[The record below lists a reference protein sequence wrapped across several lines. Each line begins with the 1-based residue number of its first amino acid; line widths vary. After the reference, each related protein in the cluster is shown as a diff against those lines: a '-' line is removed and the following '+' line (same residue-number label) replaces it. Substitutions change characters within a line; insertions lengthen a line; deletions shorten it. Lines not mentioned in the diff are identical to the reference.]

1 MTSFS
6 SVIHSPLSDVF
17 PDLTRPDPT
26 RVTRLVT
33 HYVTRYVCCNEI
45 DSQAISVT
53 TYQTHQ
59 KWIPKVSQALTWL
72 VRGTHESTCKSTR
85 PFPLTGRG
93 YLHSHERRDVDE

>member
-17 PDLTRPDPT
+17 PDPTRPDPT

-33 HYVTRYVCCNEI
+33 HYVTRYVCRYEI

-53 TYQTHQ
+53 TYQAHQ
-59 KWIPKVSQALTWL
+59 EWAFKVSQVLTWPVL
-72 VRGTHESTCKSTR
+72 GTHVSTHKST
-85 PFPLTGRG
+85 
-93 YLHSHERRDVDE
+93 